1 MAFLERPNRQACVID
16 FTGYWETDCIFD
28 YGRQI
33 RQSSMGP
40 RGSSSAFTHLA
51 SPIPLRIPFLPQG
64 TSVLQGRHRHRR
76 GDCLRLGPLP

>member
-33 RQSSMGP
+33 RQLRWARAAVRP
-40 RGSSSAFTHLA
+40 HLL
-51 SPIPLRIPFLPQG
+51 I
-64 TSVLQGRHRHRR
+64 
-76 GDCLRLGPLP
+76 